1 MDPASRYEI
10 VDTIATGDF
19 AVVYRARDRELGR
32 EVAIKEIHQ
41 QFLADRQ
48 QLARYWHEAQLLA
61 SLQHP
66 NILTIYDIVR
76 PRGWLIL
83 ELMRGNLKQM
93 IQAGPL
99 DLDFLRVGLVGC
111 LGALQFLHDNG
122 IIHGD
127 VKPSNLL
134 VDFRN
139 RVVLGDFGLAR
150 RAASEEGSLLKGTT
164 KYMAPELVSQG
175 FGAVGPASDL
185 YSLGFSAYELMCG
198 PQFESLFPTLATFG
212 RDRQIAWMM
221 WHAAVD
227 QKLPEIGRVLE
238 GVPEDLARVV
248 QKLTVKD
255 QARRY
260 QSARD
265 VLAELKQSPTAMEA
279 ALGEDVEARAAAAA
293 EAKRKQRLRVGAIIG
308 LAFSLML
315 CAALLWPAK
324 TERFE
329 GVISNV
335 HPDEQKVELK
345 LEDGS
350 LKEVVLSFDDSVVY
364 INEARRTAKD
374 LLPGDEV
381 KVKLTGSVAE
391 IRAYRSIS
399 GVVAAVFERK
409 IELRLA
415 DGSSK
420 DIHLRPDAFEVF
432 VNDEKKLPRFLQPG
446 DEATVALVE
455 GKVEIRAY
463 RPTIDRGEIVALQ
476 VDHGRFTLGIGEGQ
490 SRREL
495 VIEVLVDLPIE
506 LNNNRGILKQPVK
519 LADLKVGD
527 RVVEVYHKK
536 GEEDTRVATQ
546 LSVERVVSFSGFLR
560 EVVPKRTAGS
570 EGTLKV
576 APGDSF
582 DAEPIE
588 IPIASGC
595 KVTINNQN
603 LIDNQIP
610 KVTDLLP
617 GDEVTVSHD
626 SQAVAVDAHRE
637 IHEEGTVDRVHFA
650 AKMLDVRIGDGD
662 SPTPFSIPAECPI
675 TLDGQAVKLTDLRDG
690 DSVEIVHESL
700 SKAVPPKAKE
710 VIASRLGDR
719 SRWAIL
725 IAVQDYDDRSLRLS
739 HPIGDAS
746 ALRGVL
752 TTRYRVPDDQAEL
765 ELFKNASLVTL
776 QQEIPAQLAK
786 IGPEESVIVLFSGQ
800 AFENDDG
807 KVYLAPRS
815 FHTGQMLT
823 TGLRLQW
830 LVDQLESC
838 AAKEKLL
845 LLDCSHQGTT
855 AVTATQPSAAE
866 MVRTLDAPP
875 GRGPFRTVT
884 TIASCQAGQRG
895 LLVEESGRGRF
906 AASLEKAYSG
916 GADKNR
922 DGRLETTELFEFLA
936 GDMAA
941 TAQEL
946 GTPQSPEL
954 FSPDDRPPRLSEDA
968 KEAIRKLAAILPAAS
983 IDFLEA
989 DQLYA
994 DAVALAGKEVE
1005 PKLIYGMLLLRDIRL
1020 RDKALTHFEEL
1031 KIADPEMLLPRQGIV
1046 WVQFERRS
1054 YPAGVDALRE
1064 LVAAVPKPK
1073 KPGEPYPDA
1082 ARQVFFWVGQLREFA
1097 GSGPDPLRRPTPQ
1110 SLAAV
1115 DGAVEEHGGEA
1126 QSLYDRGRA
1135 YSAGVIA
1142 KYDRDLATAP
1152 DDITAA
1158 RLKVEKR
1165 QLNRYAVFP
1174 FDFAVN
1180 QVLAGLDQ

>member
-1 MDPASRYEI
+1 MDPSSRYEI

-32 EVAIKEIHQ
+32 EVAIKQIHQ
-41 QFLADRQ
+41 QFLTDQQ

-99 DLDFLRVGLVGC
+99 DLDFLRLGLVGC

-134 VDFRN
+134 VDSRN

-198 PQFESLFPTLATFG
+198 PQFESLFPTLNTFG

-221 WHAAVD
+221 WHAAAD

-248 QKLTVKD
+248 QKLTIKD

-265 VLAELKQSPTAMEA
+265 VLADLKHDPLAAEA
-279 ALGEDVEARAAAAA
+279 SLGEDAEAQAAAAA
-293 EAKRKQRLRVGAIIG
+293 EAKRKQRLRIGAIMAA
-308 LAFSLML
+308 AFSLVL
-315 CAALLWPAK
+315 CLALLWPAK
-324 TERFE
+324 PQRFS
-329 GVISNV
+329 GVVSKV
-335 HPDEQKVELK
+335 YPDQQKVELE

-350 LKEVVLSFDDSVVY
+350 LMEVDLRSGGSVVY
-364 INEARRTAKD
+364 INGAKRMAKD
-374 LLPGDEV
+374 LLPGDDV
-381 KVKLTGSVAE
+381 KVTITGSAAE
-391 IRAYRSIS
+391 VRASRSIS
-399 GVVAAVFERK
+399 GVIAEVFERK
-409 IELRLA
+409 IELRLP
-415 DGSSK
+415 DGSLK
-420 DIHLRPDAFEVF
+420 DVRLRPDAFEVF

-446 DEATVALVE
+446 DEVTVSLVE

-463 RPTIDRGEIVALQ
+463 RPVVDRGVIESLQ
-476 VDHGRFTLGIGEGQ
+476 VDHGRFTLGMGEGEDQ
-490 SRREL
+490 QEL
-495 VIEVLVDLPIE
+495 VIEVLTDLPIE
-506 LNNNRGILKQPVK
+506 FNKNRGVIQRPVK

-527 RVVEVYHKK
+527 RVEVYHKK
-536 GEEDTRVATQ
+536 GEEDIRVATR
-546 LSVERVVSFSGFLR
+546 LSVERVVSFPGVLR
-560 EVVPKRTAGS
+560 EVVVKNAGGT
-570 EGTLKV
+570 EGILKV
-576 APGDSF
+576 APQGAEE
-582 DAEPIE
+582 AEPIE
-588 IPIASGC
+588 LPIAPAC

-603 LIDNQIP
+603 LIDNEIP

-617 GDEVTVSHD
+617 GDQLSVSHD
-626 SQAVAVDAHRE
+626 SQVVAIDAHRR
-637 IHEEGTVDRVHFA
+637 IHEAGTVEKVHFT
-650 AKMLDVRIGDGD
+650 AKMLDVKLRGEDT
-662 SPTPFSIPAECPI
+662 PTPFSIAPQCRI
-675 TLDGQAVKLTDLRDG
+675 TLDGQPVKLTDLRDG
-690 DSVEIVHESL
+690 DSVRIVHESL
-700 SKAVPPKAKE
+700 SRAAPPKALE
-710 VIASRLGDR
+710 VVASRLGDR

-725 IAVQDYDDRSLRLS
+725 IAIQDYDDRSLRLS
-739 HPIGDAS
+739 HPIGDAQV
-746 ALRGVL
+746 LRDVL

-786 IGPEESVIVLFSGQ
+786 IGPGDSVIVFFSGH
-800 AFENDDG
+800 AFQSDDG

-815 FHTGQMLT
+815 FHTRQMST

-830 LVDQLESC
+830 LVDQLEIC
-838 AAKEKLL
+838 PAKEKLL
-845 LLDCSHQGTT
+845 LLDCSQQGAT
-855 AVTATQPSAAE
+855 AVTATQPSTAE
-866 MVRTLDAPP
+866 MIRTLDAPP
-875 GRGPFRTVT
+875 GRSPFRTVT
-884 TIASCQAGQRG
+884 TIASCRKGQRG
-895 LLVEESGRGRF
+895 LLVEGTGRGRF

-941 TAQEL
+941 TSQQLGSAQN
-946 GTPQSPEL
+946 PEL
-954 FSPDDRPPRLSEDA
+954 FSPDDRPPRLSEEA
-968 KEAIRKLAAILPAAS
+968 KAAIRKLAAILPTAS
-983 IDFLEA
+983 IDFLEV
-989 DQLYA
+989 DRLYA

-1020 RDKALTHFEEL
+1020 RDKALAHFEEL
-1031 KIADPEMLLPRQGIV
+1031 KIAHPELLLPRQGIV
-1046 WVQFERRS
+1046 WVQFQRRS
-1054 YPAGVDALRE
+1054 YTAGVDALRE

-1073 KPGEPYPDA
+1073 KPGDPYPNP
-1082 ARQVFFWVGQLREFA
+1082 ARQVFYWAGQLREFA
-1097 GSGPDPLRRPTPQ
+1097 GGGPDPLRRPSPQ

-1115 DGAVEEHGGEA
+1115 DAAVDEHGGEA
-1126 QSLYDRGRA
+1126 KTLYEKGRA
-1135 YSAGVIA
+1135 FSAAVID
-1142 KYDRDLATAP
+1142 KYDRDLAAAP
-1152 DDITAA
+1152 DGITAA

-1165 QLNRYAVFP
+1165 QLNRYARFP
-1174 FDFAVN
+1174 FDFAAK
-1180 QVLAGLDQ
+1180 QVLDGLDQ

>member
-1 MDPASRYEI
+1 MDPSSRYEI

-32 EVAIKEIHQ
+32 EVAIKQIHQ
-41 QFLADRQ
+41 QFLADQQ

-93 IQAGPL
+93 TQAGPL

-111 LGALQFLHDNG
+111 LGALQFLHGNG

-134 VDFRN
+134 VDSRN

-164 KYMAPELVSQG
+164 KYMAPELVSKG

-198 PQFESLFPTLATFG
+198 PQFESLFPTLSTLG
-212 RDRQIAWMM
+212 RDKQIAWMM
-221 WHAAVD
+221 WHAAAD

-265 VLAELKQSPTAMEA
+265 VLGDLKHDAMAVEA
-279 ALGEDVEARAAAAA
+279 SLGEDVEAQAAAAA
-293 EAKRKQRLRVGAIIG
+293 EAKRKQRLRIGAVIA

-315 CAALLWPAK
+315 CLALLWPAK
-324 TERFE
+324 AERFS
-329 GVISNV
+329 GVVGNV
-335 HPDEQKVELK
+335 DPDRQKVELK

-350 LKEVVLSFDDSVVY
+350 LKEVELQSENSVVY

-381 KVKLTGSVAE
+381 KVKIVGGVAE
-391 IRAYRSIS
+391 VRAYRSIS
-399 GVVAAVFERK
+399 GVVAEVFERK

-415 DGSSK
+415 DGTSK
-420 DIHLRPDAFEVF
+420 DVRLSPDAFEVF

-446 DEATVALVE
+446 DEVTVALVE

-463 RPTIDRGEIVALQ
+463 RPVVDRGEIVALQ
-476 VDHGRFTLGIGEGQ
+476 VDHGRFTLGMGEGE
-490 SRREL
+490 SRQEI
-495 VIEVLVDLPIE
+495 VIEVLTDLPIQF
-506 LNNNRGILKQPVK
+506 NKNRGILEQPVK

-536 GEEDTRVATQ
+536 GEEDIRLATQ
-546 LSVERVVSFSGFLR
+546 LSVERVVSFPGVLR
-560 EVVPKRTAGS
+560 EVVLKRTGGT

-576 APGDSF
+576 APDGAGDTQ
-582 DAEPIE
+582 PIE
-588 IPIASGC
+588 MPIAPGC

-610 KVTDLLP
+610 KVNDLLP
-617 GDEVTVSHD
+617 GDRVTVSHD

-637 IHEEGTVDRVHFA
+637 IHETGTVDKVHFD
-650 AKMLDVRIGDGD
+650 AKMLDVRLQGEDA
-662 SPTPFSIPAECPI
+662 PTPFAIPAECPI
-675 TLDGQAVKLTDLRDG
+675 TLDGQTVKLTDLRDG
-690 DSVEIVHESL
+690 DSVRVVHESL

-710 VIASRLGDR
+710 VVASRLGDR

-725 IAVQDYDDRSLRLS
+725 IAVQDYDDSSLRLN
-739 HPIGDAS
+739 HPIGDAQV
-746 ALRGVL
+746 LRDVL

-807 KVYLAPRS
+807 RVYLAPRS

-855 AVTATQPSAAE
+855 AVTARQPSTAE
-866 MVRTLDAPP
+866 MIRTLDAPP
-875 GRGPFRTVT
+875 GRSPFRTVT

-895 LLVEESGRGRF
+895 LLVEGTDRGRF
-906 AASLEKAYSG
+906 AAALEKAYSG

-941 TAQEL
+941 ASQQL
-946 GTPQSPEL
+946 GNPQSPEL

-968 KEAIRKLAAILPAAS
+968 KEAIRKLAAILPTTS

-989 DQLYA
+989 DRLYA
-994 DAVALAGKEVE
+994 DAAALAGKEVE

-1020 RDKALTHFEEL
+1020 RDKALAHFEEL
-1031 KIADPEMLLPRQGIV
+1031 KSAYPELVLPRQGIV

-1054 YPAGVDALRE
+1054 YPAGVDALGE
-1064 LVAAVPKPK
+1064 LVAGVPKPK
-1073 KPGEPYPDA
+1073 KPGEPYPDP

-1097 GSGPDPLRRPTPQ
+1097 GSGPDPLRWPTPQ

-1115 DGAVEEHGGEA
+1115 DAAVEEHGGEA
-1126 QSLYDRGRA
+1126 KTLYEQGRA
-1135 YSAGVIA
+1135 YSAGVLD
-1142 KYDRDLATAP
+1142 KYDRILAAAP

-1158 RLKVEKR
+1158 RLKVERR
-1165 QLNRYAVFP
+1165 QLSRYAVFP
-1174 FDFAVN
+1174 FDFAAKHI
-1180 QVLAGLDQ
+1180 LAGLDQ